1 MRRGRSSSCLT
12 ANERRAIKLVFEK
25 QIVTLTYVKSI
36 KDPAKKVETACLLIV
51 DAFKTRKGL

>member
-1 MRRGRSSSCLT
+1 M
-12 ANERRAIKLVFEK
+12 NRRAIKLIFEK
-25 QIVTLTYVKSI
+25 QVATLTYVKSI